1 MIRKHRFHWFLR
13 LLGLCIAAVEADDTR
28 PRRPPRPARKYRWVV
43 SADTTTGADS
53 LGRSKGYL
61 PDNRATSGT
70 DVAPVV
76 PSSAP
81 LIALHFREPKWLDRA
96 PRRSARRP
104 SRSNLR
110 YPGCRRPIRRAHLV
124 SFQCCYGSV
133 IGSRMKPACTKSSV
147 ARTRQT
153 RGRTCTSDAVGERRR
168 TNLSHEPPNSNSDNE
183 Q

>member
-76 PSSAP
+76 PSSAT
-81 LIALHFREPKWLDRA
+81 DRA
-96 PRRSARRP
+96 TLSRAQMARPRPTKKRP
-104 SRSNLR
+104 KAKPVQPPLPGMPPPDPPGTSRVLPMLLR
-110 YPGCRRPIRRAHLV
+110 IGDRLTDETGVYEIIGRP
-124 SFQCCYGSV
+124 Y
-133 IGSRMKPACTKSSV
+133 
-147 ARTRQT
+147 RQT
-153 RGRTCTSDAVGERRR
+153 RGRTCTSACGESITPKSQRSGCTPRMSASR
-168 TNLSHEPPNSNSDNE
+168 
-183 Q
+183 